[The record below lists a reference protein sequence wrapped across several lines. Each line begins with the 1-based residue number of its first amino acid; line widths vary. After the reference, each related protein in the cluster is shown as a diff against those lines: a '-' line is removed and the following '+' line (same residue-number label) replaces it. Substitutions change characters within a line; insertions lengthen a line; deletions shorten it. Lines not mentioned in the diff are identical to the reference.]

1 MRMKTELPFLTDTV
15 SVCELLRDFSQAPC
29 GAADPAGFVAH
40 PRRAPPAVLSV
51 DSKRRVQL
59 PFLPAQLLPRALFTC
74 QKKVDFFFFRPAFLP
89 GSAIWLSQHPPPADV
104 LSCLAERCSRRG
116 AAFRDAGYQ
125 HFRASRC

>member
-29 GAADPAGFVAH
+29 GAADPAGFVVH

-74 QKKVDFFFFRPAFLP
+74 QKKVDFFF
-89 GSAIWLSQHPPPADV
+89 SALHF
-104 LSCLAERCSRRG
+104 CLAVQFGYPSIRRLPM
-116 AAFRDAGYQ
+116 FF
-125 HFRASRC
+125 HV